1 MPQKLATD
9 GSKYWTGLIGMNN
22 IKHNDYINVVIQGLA
37 QVPKFRDHFLVR
49 TFAGNKQT
57 SDRIMLRRLGKSIL
71 VSAYALFLNRLR
83 FFTRFFT
90 QEAER
95 SEAKSKV
102 SRQNLKFEIF

>member
-57 SDRIMLRRLGKSIL
+57 SDRIMLRRLGKSF
-71 VSAYALFLNRLR
+71 SNHLR
-83 FFTRFFT
+83 I
-90 QEAER
+90 
-95 SEAKSKV
+95 
-102 SRQNLKFEIF
+102 IF

>member
-71 VSAYALFLNRLR
+71 VSAYAPFLNRLR
-83 FFTRFFT
+83 FFTRFFPKKLN
-90 QEAER
+90 
-95 SEAKSKV
+95 EAK
-102 SRQNLKFEIF
+102 LKAKFRVKI